1 MILDNQL
8 NYNIQPDTSFNKI
21 FLDVL
26 VCCLKTGT
34 LWNHHSRP
42 LLEEYLQI
50 NLTLFSRP
58 ILIQKGLIQGQFLSP
73 GIYSYSW
80 VHFMVSLFLQVY
92 IYSYRRVQFMVS
104 LFLQVYIYSYR
115 RVQFKVSSFLQVYTH
130 TAGFYSRQFISP
142 GIYSYSWVQFK
153 VSLFLQVYIYSYR
166 RVQFKVSSFLQVYIY
181 SYRRVQYKVSSFLQ
195 VYTHIA
201 GFNSR
206 LVIPRYILIYMGSIQ
221 GQFISPGIYSYRR
234 V

>member
-1 MILDNQL
+1 MILDYQL

-58 ILIQKGLIQGQFLSP
+58 ILIQQGLIQGQFISP

-80 VHFMVSLFLQVY
+80 
-92 IYSYRRVQFMVS
+92 VQFMVS

-115 RVQFKVSSFLQVYTH
+115 RVQFKVSSFLQVYIH
-130 TAGFYSRQFISP
+130 KAGFNSRQFISP

-153 VSLFLQVYIYSYR
+153 VSLFLQVDVYSYR
-166 RVQFKVSSFLQVYIY
+166 MVQF
-181 SYRRVQYKVSSFLQ
+181 KVSSFLQ

-206 LVIPRYILIYMGSIQ
+206 LVIPRYIFIYMGSIQ

>member
-58 ILIQKGLIQGQFLSP
+58 ILIQQGLIQGQFISP

-80 VHFMVSLFLQVY
+80 
-92 IYSYRRVQFMVS
+92 VQFMVS

-115 RVQFKVSSFLQVYTH
+115 RVQFKVSSFLQVYIH
-130 TAGFYSRQFISP
+130 KAGFNSRIVHFSRYILIQLGSIQGQSISP
-142 GIYSYSWVQFK
+142 GIY
-153 VSLFLQVYIYSYR
+153 
-166 RVQFKVSSFLQVYIY
+166 
-181 SYRRVQYKVSSFLQ
+181 
-195 VYTHIA
+195 
-201 GFNSR
+201 
-206 LVIPRYILIYMGSIQ
+206 ILIQKDSIQ
-221 GQFISPGIYSYRR
+221 GQFISSGIYS
-234 V
+234 